1 VDGAYAEVKFYQPAG
16 LAMDG
21 QGNLY
26 VADSGNSTIRMGRA
40 TPSNPILAV
49 LRSRQVT
56 ESTFPV
62 PVADLVVASD
72 PAGMSA
78 VVNEGFEVR
87 QTSDPTK
94 FEVWT
99 SGGCNYEGNLFLSVQ
114 VTLSKGGSSAT
125 TLSAIVVMSD
135 DRNEDADGDSLTQAE
150 EEDIYGTSDLKKDT
164 DGDEVNDPVEI
175 ADGTNPNDAS
185 SFNSLNK
192 GLVACYPFN
201 GNAKDASGNGND
213 ASVMGASL
221 TTDRG
226 GAANAAY
233 SFNGG
238 GNYIQLP
245 GNRFLDNSVKVTISA
260 WYRFQGNQSGQIF
273 ATGDTRPG
281 YDPYSMRIGPGGF
294 EDLSLADTS
303 AYRTIKANGSLDYR
317 DGVWRHIVMVLKE
330 LDSSTSQLLVYLDGS
345 LVSTTSMSP
354 KLTIR
359 YDTDMVSQIGAIHS
373 IQFWKG
379 QLDDFRFYNRDF
391 SAAEVTQLYQQ
402 EAGNLDSDGD
412 GLTDT
417 SERGLGRYQIIA
429 GGFTWEQAKADAE
442 AKGGHLATITS
453 LSEQEAIAAI
463 LGLDKMAQ
471 IMLGGFQPTGS
482 QEPRGGWGWV
492 TGEAWAY
499 TRWDASSNQPDNY
512 AGAQNILRLWPAG
525 LWDDI
530 QSNSADNKGYL
541 LEFGYPTD
549 PFKADTDGDGHNDK
563 TETLAGTD
571 PNDRDVYPGHGPLD
585 PNGDEDGD
593 GLGNGQELTLGTD
606 PYKKDTDADG
616 VNDPVEIADE
626 TDPNDASF
634 YNSLNKGL
642 AAYFPL
648 SNTYQDLTGNLLPI
662 LPNGTSFS
670 SNQRGE
676 MNGAISFNTSQNAR
690 LRGLSNVL
698 SGDVMTFSGW
708 FYYNSGIM
716 HPMEYGFGFKQYL
729 NSETAADGSNP
740 QFRINLSG
748 DPYNALQI
756 NLGGNGIIRPG
767 IKPEFGKWHHWAI
780 IVKAGANKGWSL
792 YSNGELVGSG
802 TSEAPDR
809 LEWPS
814 DLGIGGSIE
823 GGNFY
828 WGTPSNGR
836 ISNLRF
842 YNRALSA
849 QEVAQLAGQN
859 QPNFTQ
865 TGSMSTP
872 RYYHTATR
880 LNDGRVLVVGGYDA
894 EGRTLASAEIYNPST
909 GTWSNTGG
917 LHYARTDHQAVLLN
931 SGKVLVFGGFNI
943 LTEQCLSTAEL
954 YDPSTGV
961 WATTGP
967 MTFGRRL
974 FASTKLAD
982 GKVLAVGGYLG
993 NQNLSSAEKYDPA
1006 SGAWSPAGNMLT
1018 PRRNHTA
1025 TTLNDGK
1032 VLVVGGGT
1040 GSDSTGFQSFSS
1052 AEIYNPLSN
1061 QWSQTG
1067 SLTTHRGGHTA
1078 TLLPDG
1084 RVLVAAGGQNNSS
1097 NFLSSAE
1104 VYDSGQGVW
1113 SPAGSIAVTRQEH
1126 AATLLADGRVLVTGG
1141 QRWDGTTAT
1150 AGIFSSSSGSWDT
1163 APSMLQP
1170 RGLHTGTLLNNQQ
1183 VLVVGG
1189 RQGNSGPCLATAE
1202 LYGTAGE
1209 PAGIAPQITSSNSF
1223 NGTVGVAF
1231 SNTVTASGTAPIT
1244 FTGSNL
1250 PTGLNI
1256 ATNGLISGTPTVA
1269 GTNIAVFTASNSFG
1283 VASQTNTFV
1292 IAPSSQPTTL
1302 SLRVRARIDGP
1313 SQLILSPE
1321 GIRWYHW
1328 DWTAVPGRHEGRN
1341 DPTYLND
1348 VTWYPDWP
1356 QFGENRNIQAYSSYN
1371 TDFNLAEFLNGS
1383 AVQLQINRARDS
1395 VIVTQEPSSGST
1407 VLTILHY
1414 DDLWPGGSDDYDL
1427 TISLSTQDSQV
1438 PVITLIGA
1446 NPMEIYKGST
1456 FTDPGATVTD
1466 NRDATR
1472 AITGS
1477 GAVNTAVVGIYTL
1490 TYTAQD
1496 AAGNLGLPVTRT
1508 VNVVLDPVADEDGDG
1523 LGNGQE
1529 LTLGT
1534 DPYKK
1539 DTDGDG
1545 ANDPVE
1551 IADGTNPND
1560 ANSYNNMSK
1569 GLVAYYPLNGS
1580 IDDAS
1585 GNGRHGVNVRA
1596 GFSAD
1601 RLGRDLQS
1609 FRVDDAA
1616 EYARVPIGH
1625 EYFNDTFTI
1634 AVWVKFDHF
1643 QNDYPTILE
1652 GENHFFGFGGL
1663 GPIYG
1668 EQLGRIAYYDYGT
1681 PFNSYAPRTQLI
1693 SLKSV
1698 SPSQWNHLV
1707 VSKTGDTVSVWIN
1720 GELSGTATSMPS
1732 TLASGGYLNIG
1743 NADSFGEIN
1752 DPSNPGSSLIGSI
1765 DEIRIYNHSL
1775 SNAEVSQL
1783 YQQEAGSLDTDE
1795 DGLSDASERGYGR
1808 YQIVS
1813 GNFTWDQAKA
1823 DAEARGGHLAT
1834 ITSLSEQE
1842 AIAAILGLDKMAQIM
1857 LGGFQPTGS
1866 QEPGGGWGWVTGEAW
1881 AYTRWDASSNQPDN
1895 YAGAQNILRLWPAG
1909 LWDDIQSNSADNKG
1923 YLLEFGYPT
1932 DPTKADTDGDR
1943 FDDKVESLAGT
1954 DPNSATV
1961 FPNPEWDFSFGFS
1974 NINEVGAE
1982 TYLTATSG
1990 VRKYS
1995 EWQNPPTTYWGP
2007 TSNGIDASLTYRVT
2021 GLKTIR
2027 AARLKTGTDTYN
2039 FPWPGYFGSGKG
2051 WSSIWGSKDGSSW
2064 VQLMDNPMPTDNVG
2078 RWMAYDQLLPSNLL
2092 GGTELWIQIRLRVT
2106 EAPNSSYT
2114 TAQFARGSSANS
2126 QRIFEVKLDYDGL
2139 IPETSQ
2145 AAINSTKLTQ
2155 TSSSASGY
2163 SSSVDSDG
2171 DGQTDATELAAG
2183 TDPNSAN
2190 SRFTLRMS
2198 SGGAGPAI
2206 HTLATGNG
2214 ASTSRVMTLTWSS
2227 VPGKIYTI
2235 ERSTDLISWPVLDTV
2250 EGAAGASSTSYEVM
2264 ADGVRAFYRVGIP
2277 NP

>member
-1 VDGAYAEVKFYQPAG
+1 
-16 LAMDG
+16 
-21 QGNLY
+21 
-26 VADSGNSTIRMGRA
+26 
-40 TPSNPILAV
+40 
-49 LRSRQVT
+49 
-56 ESTFPV
+56 
-62 PVADLVVASD
+62 
-72 PAGMSA
+72 
-78 VVNEGFEVR
+78 
-87 QTSDPTK
+87 
-94 FEVWT
+94 
-99 SGGCNYEGNLFLSVQ
+99 
-114 VTLSKGGSSAT
+114 
-125 TLSAIVVMSD
+125 
-135 DRNEDADGDSLTQAE
+135 
-150 EEDIYGTSDLKKDT
+150 
-164 DGDEVNDPVEI
+164 
-175 ADGTNPNDAS
+175 
-185 SFNSLNK
+185 
-192 GLVACYPFN
+192 
-201 GNAKDASGNGND
+201 
-213 ASVMGASL
+213 
-221 TTDRG
+221 
-226 GAANAAY
+226 
-233 SFNGG
+233 
-238 GNYIQLP
+238 
-245 GNRFLDNSVKVTISA
+245 
-260 WYRFQGNQSGQIF
+260 
-273 ATGDTRPG
+273 
-281 YDPYSMRIGPGGF
+281 MRIGPGGF
-294 EDLSLADTS
+294 EDLSVADTS

-330 LDSSTSQLLVYLDGS
+330 LNSSTSQLLVYLDGC
-345 LVSTTSMSP
+345 LVTTTNMSP

-379 QLDDFRFYNRDF
+379 QLDDFRFYNRDL
-391 SAAEVTQLYQQ
+391 SATDVAQLYQQ

-412 GLTDT
+412 GLTDAW
-417 SERGLGRYQIIA
+417 ERGDGRYQIIS
-429 GGFTWEQAKADAE
+429 GNFTWDQAKADAE
-442 AKGGHLATITS
+442 ARGGHLATFTS
-453 LSEQEAIAAI
+453 SSEWNQFLSIYG
-463 LGLDKMAQ
+463 LGLTMDLR
-471 IMLGGFQPTGS
+471 I
-482 QEPRGGWGWV
+482 GWEADTDSLDNWHWV
-492 TGEAWAY
+492 TGELGSFAN
-499 TRWDASSNQPDNY
+499 WDAGQPDRPRGNGEDSVVLY
-512 AGAQNILRLWPAG
+512 GRGASKIWHDYYKWVTNF
-525 LWDDI
+525 
-530 QSNSADNKGYL
+530 GYL
-541 LEFGYPTD
+541 LEYGYPTD
-549 PFKADTDGDGHNDK
+549 PTKADTDGDRFDDK
-563 TETLAGTD
+563 VESLAGTD
-571 PNDRDVYPGHGPLD
+571 PNDRNVYPGHGPLD

-616 VNDPVEIADE
+616 VNDPVEIADG
-626 TDPNDASF
+626 TNPNDASSF
-634 YNSLNKGL
+634 NSLNKGL
-642 AAYFPL
+642 VAYYPFNGNAKDESGNGNHGTVIGGTTL
-648 SNTYQDLTGNLLPI
+648 ATDRFGQSN
-662 LPNGTSFS
+662 
-670 SNQRGE
+670 R
-676 MNGAISFNTSQNAR
+676 A
-690 LRGLSNVL
+690 
-698 SGDVMTFSGW
+698 
-708 FYYNSGIM
+708 
-716 HPMEYGFGFKQYL
+716 YL
-729 NSETAADGSNP
+729 FDGSSGYIDAGNP
-740 QFRINLSG
+740 
-748 DPYNALQI
+748 A
-756 NLGGNGIIRPG
+756 GNNPVEITQVAWFKIISRNTGIDYDTLITKR
-767 IKPEFGKWHHWAI
+767 HQND
-780 IVKAGANKGWSL
+780 GADWPSL
-792 YSNGELVGSG
+792 LVGSIYSANQPVFMLDDAGYNRLATAPQEVEPG
-802 TSEAPDR
+802 TWAFICGVKSGQSYKLYVNGVLQDSF
-809 LEWPS
+809 S
-814 DLGIGGSIE
+814 DAHVTGGSPYNMHFMHH
-823 GGNFY
+823 GAWHDRYTHGLLDDV
-828 WGTPSNGR
+828 R
-836 ISNLRF
+836 I

-849 QEVAQLAGQN
+849 QEVAQLAGQY

-1052 AEIYNPLSN
+1052 SEIYNPLNN

-1141 QRWDGTTAT
+1141 HGWDGTTAT

-1163 APSMLQP
+1163 VPSMLQP

-1202 LYGTAGE
+1202 LYGIAGE

-1256 ATNGLISGTPTVA
+1256 STNGVISGTPTIA
-1269 GTNIAVFTASNSFG
+1269 GTNSAVFTASNSFG

-1292 IAPSSQPTTL
+1292 IAPSIQPTTL

-1348 VTWYPDWP
+1348 VAWYPDWP

-1414 DDLWPGGSDDYDL
+1414 DDLWPGGSDDYDV
-1427 TISLSTQDSQV
+1427 TISLSTQDTQV
-1438 PVITLIGA
+1438 PVITLIGS
-1446 NPMEIYKGST
+1446 NPLEVYKGSA
-1456 FTDPGATVTD
+1456 FTDPGAMVSD
-1466 NRDATR
+1466 NVDAVRT
-1472 AITGS
+1472 ITGS
-1477 GAVNTAVVGIYTL
+1477 GTVNTATVGIYTL
-1490 TYTAQD
+1490 TYTATD

-1508 VNVVLDPVADEDGDG
+1508 VNVVLDPAADEDGDG
-1523 LGNGQE
+1523 ISNGGE
-1529 LTLGT
+1529 ISGGT
-1534 DPYKK
+1534 NPYQR
-1539 DTDGDG
+1539 DSDGDG
-1545 ANDPVE
+1545 VNDPVE

-1560 ANSYNNMSK
+1560 ATSYNSLNK
-1569 GLVAYYPLNGS
+1569 GLVAYYPMNGNAN
-1580 IDDAS
+1580 DAS
-1585 GNGRHGVNVRA
+1585 GNGNQGNLHGPATTLDRHGVASAAYRFSDSSYIQIPNSA
-1596 GFSAD
+1596 SMSLGF
-1601 RLGRDLQS
+1601 LDLS
-1609 FRVDDAA
+1609 
-1616 EYARVPIGH
+1616 
-1625 EYFNDTFTI
+1625 
-1634 AVWVKFDHF
+1634 
-1643 QNDYPTILE
+1643 
-1652 GENHFFGFGGL
+1652 
-1663 GPIYG
+1663 
-1668 EQLGRIAYYDYGT
+1668 
-1681 PFNSYAPRTQLI
+1681 
-1693 SLKSV
+1693 
-1698 SPSQWNHLV
+1698 
-1707 VSKTGDTVSVWIN
+1707 VSVWVN
-1720 GELSGTATSMPS
+1720 TTATGSRSIYSDDSDDYRPGFE
-1732 TLASGGYLNIG
+1732 LALVDSKALYEFSPTSSGNFIRNGSI
-1743 NADSFGEIN
+1743 SIN
-1752 DPSNPGSSLIGSI
+1752 DGKWHQVLLTFERGGKTRIYIDGILDADHSSDPTLQSISNSVDSRIGQSPNGGSSFNGII
-1765 DEIRIYNHSL
+1765 DDVRIYNRAL
-1775 SNAEVSQL
+1775 SAAEVGQL
-1783 YQQEAGSLDTDE
+1783 YQTEAGNLDSDA
-1795 DGLSDASERGYGR
+1795 DGLTDAWERGYGR
-1808 YQIVS
+1808 YQIVIGS
-1813 GNFTWDQAKA
+1813 FTWDQAKTN
-1823 DAEARGGHLAT
+1823 AEAKGGHLAT
-1834 ITSLSEQE
+1834 FTSAGEWNWFLSNWGSAITNNLRFGLEAGSGVNTWIWTTGEVYNFTAWDVDWGQPERPLSGEDS
-1842 AIAAILGLDKMAQIM
+1842 AAIYATRSNLWHDYHK
-1857 LGGFQPTGS
+1857 S
-1866 QEPGGGWGWVTGEAW
+1866 YGE
-1881 AYTRWDASSNQPDN
+1881 Y
-1895 YAGAQNILRLWPAG
+1895 
-1909 LWDDIQSNSADNKG
+1909 G
-1923 YLLEFGYPT
+1923 YVLEFGYPT
-1932 DPTKADTDGDR
+1932 DPTKADTDGDG
-1943 FDDKVESLAGT
+1943 FNDKVESLAGT

-1961 FPNPEWDFSFGFS
+1961 FPNPDWDFSFGFS
-1974 NINEVGAE
+1974 NINEAGAE
-1982 TYLTATSG
+1982 TYLAATSG

-2021 GLKTIR
+2021 GLKKIR

-2114 TAQFARGSSANS
+2114 TAQFGRGSSANS

-2145 AAINSTKLTQ
+2145 ASVGFAA
-2155 TSSSASGY
+2155 SALPEDPAARYALGL
-2163 SSSVDSDG
+2163 DSDG
-2171 DGQTDATELAAG
+2171 DGQSDAAELVAG
-2183 TDPNSAN
+2183 TDPYDAKSLFA
-2190 SRFTLRMS
+2190 L
-2198 SGGAGPAI
+2198 
-2206 HTLATGNG
+2206 TLANGSSVHTQSVTGNG
-2214 ASTSRVMTLTWSS
+2214 SGTVALTLTWTS
-2227 VPGKIYTI
+2227 VPGKNYVV
-2235 ERSTDLISWPVLDTV
+2235 EASSDLTNWAMVATV
-2250 EGAAGASSTSYEVM
+2250 SAAAGQNSTSYQVYAGGE
-2264 ADGVRAFYRVGIP
+2264 RAFYRVSVLAE
-2277 NP
+2277 

>member
-1 VDGAYAEVKFYQPAG
+1 
-16 LAMDG
+16 
-21 QGNLY
+21 
-26 VADSGNSTIRMGRA
+26 
-40 TPSNPILAV
+40 
-49 LRSRQVT
+49 
-56 ESTFPV
+56 
-62 PVADLVVASD
+62 
-72 PAGMSA
+72 
-78 VVNEGFEVR
+78 
-87 QTSDPTK
+87 
-94 FEVWT
+94 
-99 SGGCNYEGNLFLSVQ
+99 
-114 VTLSKGGSSAT
+114 
-125 TLSAIVVMSD
+125 
-135 DRNEDADGDSLTQAE
+135 
-150 EEDIYGTSDLKKDT
+150 
-164 DGDEVNDPVEI
+164 
-175 ADGTNPNDAS
+175 
-185 SFNSLNK
+185 
-192 GLVACYPFN
+192 
-201 GNAKDASGNGND
+201 
-213 ASVMGASL
+213 
-221 TTDRG
+221 
-226 GAANAAY
+226 
-233 SFNGG
+233 
-238 GNYIQLP
+238 
-245 GNRFLDNSVKVTISA
+245 
-260 WYRFQGNQSGQIF
+260 
-273 ATGDTRPG
+273 
-281 YDPYSMRIGPGGF
+281 
-294 EDLSLADTS
+294 
-303 AYRTIKANGSLDYR
+303 
-317 DGVWRHIVMVLKE
+317 
-330 LDSSTSQLLVYLDGS
+330 
-345 LVSTTSMSP
+345 
-354 KLTIR
+354 
-359 YDTDMVSQIGAIHS
+359 
-373 IQFWKG
+373 
-379 QLDDFRFYNRDF
+379 
-391 SAAEVTQLYQQ
+391 
-402 EAGNLDSDGD
+402 
-412 GLTDT
+412 
-417 SERGLGRYQIIA
+417 
-429 GGFTWEQAKADAE
+429 
-442 AKGGHLATITS
+442 
-453 LSEQEAIAAI
+453 
-463 LGLDKMAQ
+463 
-471 IMLGGFQPTGS
+471 
-482 QEPRGGWGWV
+482 
-492 TGEAWAY
+492 
-499 TRWDASSNQPDNY
+499 
-512 AGAQNILRLWPAG
+512 
-525 LWDDI
+525 
-530 QSNSADNKGYL
+530 
-541 LEFGYPTD
+541 
-549 PFKADTDGDGHNDK
+549 
-563 TETLAGTD
+563 
-571 PNDRDVYPGHGPLD
+571 
-585 PNGDEDGD
+585 
-593 GLGNGQELTLGTD
+593 
-606 PYKKDTDADG
+606 
-616 VNDPVEIADE
+616 
-626 TDPNDASF
+626 
-634 YNSLNKGL
+634 
-642 AAYFPL
+642 
-648 SNTYQDLTGNLLPI
+648 
-662 LPNGTSFS
+662 
-670 SNQRGE
+670 
-676 MNGAISFNTSQNAR
+676 
-690 LRGLSNVL
+690 
-698 SGDVMTFSGW
+698 
-708 FYYNSGIM
+708 
-716 HPMEYGFGFKQYL
+716 MEYGFGFKQYL
-729 NSETAADGSNP
+729 YSETAPDGSNP

-767 IKPEFGKWHHWAI
+767 IKPEFGKWHHWAV

-792 YSNGELVGSG
+792 YSNGQLVGSG

-849 QEVAQLAGQN
+849 QEVAQLAGQY

-993 NQNLSSAEKYDPA
+993 NQNLASAEKYDPA
-1006 SGAWSPAGNMLT
+1006 SDTWSSAGNMLT

-1025 TTLNDGK
+1025 TTLNNGK
-1032 VLVVGGGT
+1032 VMVVGGGR

-1052 AEIYNPLSN
+1052 SEIYNPLNN

-1141 QRWDGTTAT
+1141 HGWDGTTAT

-1170 RGLHTGTLLNNQQ
+1170 RGLHTATLLNNQQ

-1250 PTGLNI
+1250 PANLTVN
-1256 ATNGLISGTPTVA
+1256 TNSGLISGTPTIA

-1283 VASQTNTFV
+1283 VNSQTNTFV
-1292 IAPSSQPTTL
+1292 IAPSTQPTTL

-1383 AVQLQINRARDS
+1383 AVQLQINRARDT

-1414 DDLWPGGSDDYDL
+1414 DDLWPGGSDDYDV
-1427 TISLSTQDSQV
+1427 TISLSTQDTQV

-1446 NPMEIYKGST
+1446 NPMDIYKGSA
-1456 FTDPGATVTD
+1456 FNDPGATVTD
-1466 NRDATR
+1466 NVDAART
-1472 AITGS
+1472 ITGS
-1477 GAVNTAVVGIYTL
+1477 GSVDTATVGIYTL
-1490 TYTAQD
+1490 AYTATD
-1496 AAGNLGLPVTRT
+1496 AAGNLALPVTRT
-1508 VNVVLDPVADEDGDG
+1508 VNVVLDPAADEDGDG
-1523 LGNGQE
+1523 LTNGTE
-1529 LTLGT
+1529 ISGGT
-1534 DPYKK
+1534 NPYQK
-1539 DTDGDG
+1539 DSDGDG
-1545 ANDPVE
+1545 VNDPVE

-1560 ANSYNNMSK
+1560 ASSFNSLNQ
-1569 GLVAYYPLNGS
+1569 GLVAYYLLDGNMS
-1580 IDDAS
+1580 DAS
-1585 GNGRHGVNVRA
+1585 GNNRHGIRQGGAFGENRQGESAKALSFNAAAQYGRIPVGSDLLSGDFTLSAWVN
-1596 GFSAD
+1596 FS
-1601 RLGRDLQS
+1601 S
-1609 FRVDDAA
+1609 FA
-1616 EYARVPIGH
+1616 
-1625 EYFNDTFTI
+1625 N
-1634 AVWVKFDHF
+1634 
-1643 QNDYPTILE
+1643 NYPTIFE
-1652 GENHFFGFGGL
+1652 GENHYLNLIGM

-1668 EQLGRIAYYDYGT
+1668 TNQAKLCFIDYT
-1681 PFNSYAPRTQLI
+1681 AA
-1693 SLKSV
+1693 
-1698 SPSQWNHLV
+1698 
-1707 VSKTGDTVSVWIN
+1707 
-1720 GELSGTATSMPS
+1720 GTARAAVYSP
-1732 TLASGGYLNIG
+1732 TLLQAQRWISVNVVKQAGTYRLYVDGILSKEIEGITGGLQSGSHINLG
-1743 NADSFGEIN
+1743 NQDGFGRIN
-1752 DPSNPGSSLIGSI
+1752 DPNDSECTLFGAL
-1765 DEIRIYNHSL
+1765 DDIRIYNRALGPTEVGRLYISESPVGRNLLVNGGFENSPIRNQQVTTLNPQIDGWSSSSSAHMAIGNQTEN
-1775 SNAEVSQL
+1775 SNPQQGIRQAVFNNGEQSPSASIQQEVSLLPGSWYRLSYWTCLVGASADWAPGSSALKASILQGGVTTSQL
-1783 YQQEAGSLDTDE
+1783 SFAPSPSGIWVQKSVLFQASSPLATVKFEDVSTATVSRDVALDSVELVEIVADDPTDSDG
-1795 DGLSDASERGYGR
+1795 DGLTDAWEQGFGR

-1823 DAEARGGHLAT
+1823 DAESRGGHLAT
-1834 ITSLSEQE
+1834 ITSEVEWRQIWAL
-1842 AIAAILGLDKMAQIM
+1842 LGSSWSGAYWMGATDRVEEGA
-1857 LGGFQPTGS
+1857 
-1866 QEPGGGWGWVTGEAW
+1866 WRWVTGESW
-1881 AYTRWDASSNQPDN
+1881 SYSRWSPGEPSGYSGSFQENELISWGDLSDGMPGWNDGWKN
-1895 YAGAQNILRLWPAG
+1895 NPAG
-1909 LWDDIQSNSADNKG
+1909 N

-1932 DPTKADTDGDR
+1932 DPTKADTDGDG

-1961 FPNPEWDFSFGFS
+1961 FPNPDWDFSFGFS
-1974 NINEVGAE
+1974 NINEAGAE

-1995 EWQNPPTTYWGP
+1995 EWQSPPLTYWGP
-2007 TSNGIDASLTYRVT
+2007 TANEVDGALTYRFPASQP
-2021 GLKTIR
+2021 IR
-2027 AARLKTGTDTYN
+2027 AARLNASIESYN

-2114 TAQFARGSSANS
+2114 TAQFGRGSSANS

-2145 AAINSTKLTQ
+2145 AAINSTRLTQ
-2155 TSSSASGY
+2155 SSSSASGY
-2163 SSSVDSDG
+2163 SSSLDSDG

-2183 TDPNSAN
+2183 TNPNSAN

-2206 HTLATGNG
+2206 QTLATGNG
-2214 ASTSRVMTLTWSS
+2214 AGTSRVMTLTWSS

-2250 EGAAGASSTSYEVM
+2250 EGAAGGSSTSYEVM